1 MDCKPCAPGSYNDGT
16 QTTQPCTKCP
26 EGYTSSETGATDASG
41 CTGTCLNRWV
51 HMNSSYLK
59 CANDASGCPS
69 GYIKKIHLSFIK
81 IFTMCHFKSVNLFV
95 SCV

>member
-1 MDCKPCAPGSYNDGT
+1 MCPAGSGRIKGYQGCEPCAPGSYNDGT
-16 QTTQPCTKCP
+16 QTTQSCTKCP

-59 CANDASGCPS
+59 SANDASGCPGILYS
-69 GYIKKIHLSFIK
+69 
-81 IFTMCHFKSVNLFV
+81 
-95 SCV
+95 